1 VKQGLVAGGLGAAA
15 LALALAAW
23 VASPTGGAAPVM
35 TSAAPAGAA
44 WQAVDTAAAPV
55 VNQAQAHATPAAA
68 EPAPRAL
75 PMVPVTLAGAER
87 LQVGEQAELTVAVG
101 AGVGDVALTIRF
113 DPNVLQV
120 RAGAPGAWATGDGH
134 DTRFTAEITEAAD
147 QLHLRSAPASR
158 PWSAAG
164 GTVAHV
170 QFEAVGPG
178 STAVVIADAMVTDA
192 SGRVLPVLLS
202 MSKLQVTA
210 EPAPPP
216 P

>member
-1 VKQGLVAGGLGAAA
+1 MKQGLVASGLGAAA
-15 LALALAAW
+15 LALAVW
-23 VASPTGGAAPVM
+23 VASPAGGVAPVVLG
-35 TSAAPAGAA
+35 AAPAGSA
-44 WQAVDTAAAPV
+44 WKAVDTTTASVVIAAPA
-55 VNQAQAHATPAAA
+55 NATPVAA
-68 EPAPRAL
+68 EPAPHAL
-75 PMVPVTLAGAER
+75 PMVPVMLAGPGR
-87 LQVGEQAELTVAVG
+87 LQVGEQAELSVAVG
-101 AGVGDVALTIRF
+101 AGVGEVALTIRF

-120 RAGAPGAWATGDGH
+120 RAGAPGAWATGDGR

-147 QLHLRSAPASR
+147 QLQLRSAPASR
-158 PWSAAG
+158 PLSAAG

-178 STAVVIADAMVTDA
+178 STAVALADVTATDA
-192 SGRVLPVLLS
+192 SGRALPVLLS